1 MKGIRMRSKPLIS
14 ELADEVDLISLVEL
28 YVSRLPEKAAA
39 IEAECFTLDL
49 ETVERL
55 AQDLMD
61 SAGSYG
67 FPSITEVARRIERIA
82 RTRCRLDDL
91 AEESAL
97 LVDLC
102 ERARATPSQGKESL
116 P

>member
-1 MKGIRMRSKPLIS
+1 MSKLG
-14 ELADEVDLISLVEL
+14 DEVDLISLVKS
-28 YVSRLPEKAAA
+28 YVSRLPDKAAA
-39 IEAECFTLDL
+39 IDAARSALDL

-55 AQDLMD
+55 ALDLME

-67 FPSITEVARRIERIA
+67 FPSITEAARRIERIT

-91 AEESAL
+91 LEECAL

-102 ERARATPSQGKESL
+102 RRACAMPSAGRDKVTQC
-116 P
+116 PRQA